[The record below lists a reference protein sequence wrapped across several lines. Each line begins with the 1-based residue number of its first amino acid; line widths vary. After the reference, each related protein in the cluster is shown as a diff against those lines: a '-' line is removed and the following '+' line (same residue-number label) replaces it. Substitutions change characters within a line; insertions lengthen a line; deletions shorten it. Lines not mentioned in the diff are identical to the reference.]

1 MTEGYD
7 RTVKPREYQATPSVQ
22 HYVMLEQ
29 DRVAATIVSRP
40 DNDWLVRVLLD
51 DDVLAMAEI
60 GVEVPLAELYAGV
73 EVDEP
78 TAGG

>member
-1 MTEGYD
+1 M
-7 RTVKPREYQATPSVQ
+7 KLREYQATPSVQ
-22 HYVMLEQ
+22 HNVMLEQ
-29 DRVAATIVSRP
+29 DRIAATIVSRRG
-40 DNDWLVRVLLD
+40 NDWLVRVLLD